1 MKKVDRESKSQKLI
15 DFIGTF
21 PKFIDEMEFNIS
33 IKRRNRL
40 TTFLNQKWINNLM
53 ILVSLILT
61 VLNSVFNHQH
71 IEDNSINYELQVL
84 KNFDIFYYLSYLH
97 LLMNSMMLV
106 AWIHQSG
113 PLEIMDKWRAVCS
126 QNIKLLK

>member
-40 TTFLNQKWINNLM
+40 TTFLNQK
-53 ILVSLILT
+53 
-61 VLNSVFNHQH
+61 
-71 IEDNSINYELQVL
+71 
-84 KNFDIFYYLSYLH
+84 
-97 LLMNSMMLV
+97 
-106 AWIHQSG
+106 
-113 PLEIMDKWRAVCS
+113 
-126 QNIKLLK
+126 